1 MCEADGYSWKKLK
14 SGTPRRRV
22 VAPCNSFCTEP
33 PLCAI
38 QSALLYPCT
47 SAMDTFTLFDYD
59 SLYGAL
65 AWKVTKAAKDAPA
78 APLGDLAFFLV
89 DSVPATAAE
98 YAKRIQN
105 RTYGFLV
112 MAARWDY
119 EGEEEA
125 GAKPDYYTLH
135 DPVAEKDYTGFAEW
149 YSERGGIILQLE
161 DGDVLPAIEDQLR
174 CGPKYSCILQSS
186 VKAAEA
192 QGAFLKGAD
201 VLAFCG
207 LARMSG
213 KHVLAAPS
221 PYSTELIYPV
231 EPCPMD
237 DAEDEEGAAEEAGK
251 E

>member
-1 MCEADGYSWKKLK
+1 
-14 SGTPRRRV
+14 
-22 VAPCNSFCTEP
+22 
-33 PLCAI
+33 
-38 QSALLYPCT
+38 
-47 SAMDTFTLFDYD
+47 MDTFTLFDYD

-65 AWKVTKAAKDAPA
+65 AWKVTKAAKDGPA
-78 APLGDLAFFLV
+78 APLGDLAIFLV
-89 DSVPATAAE
+89 DSVPTTAAE
-98 YAKRIQN
+98 YAKRIQD

-125 GAKPDYYTLH
+125 GARPDYYTLH

-174 CGPKYSCILQSS
+174 CGPKYSCLLQAN
-186 VKAAEA
+186 VETAET

-201 VLAFCG
+201 VLALCG
-207 LARMSG
+207 LARMPG

-221 PYSTELIYPV
+221 AYSTELVYPL
-231 EPCPMD
+231 EPRLEAD
-237 DAEDEEGAAEEAGK
+237 GKEEADEEAGK